1 MFHKLLAIVF
11 FHVVYVIKISGNT
24 NVQNKSVISWM
35 RFAGH
40 HPGRSVAG
48 PVSNQAAGNE
58 YFSWAN
64 GDQSSRNHGTILM
77 ENSRQGHVAQ
87 CKALGRQ
94 THKCK
99 CSHRLVAF
107 FLSQCESY

>member
-1 MFHKLLAIVF
+1 LAIVF

-48 PVSNQAAGNE
+48 PVSNQAAGMNI
-58 YFSWAN
+58 FRGQMGIN
-64 GDQSSRNHGTILM
+64 QVGTT
-77 ENSRQGHVAQ
+77 ER
-87 CKALGRQ
+87 
-94 THKCK
+94 
-99 CSHRLVAF
+99 F
-107 FLSQCESY
+107 